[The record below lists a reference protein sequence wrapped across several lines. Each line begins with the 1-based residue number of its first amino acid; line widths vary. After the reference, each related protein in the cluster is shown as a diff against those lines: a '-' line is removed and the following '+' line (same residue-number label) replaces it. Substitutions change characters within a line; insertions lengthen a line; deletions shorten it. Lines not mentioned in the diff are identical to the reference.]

1 MPAEFNTA
9 PKLPLPFKVNTIRKS
24 MAPLI
29 KSGALYMTPKT
40 APFCIN
46 CVKRWG
52 FAVGGLITM
61 SAHRYPDRLALVDDD
76 GELTYTELRDKSW
89 SLARAL
95 KDRGMGSGSRF
106 GIVARNGR
114 GIIIPMAVKGLLGA
128 EIMIMNIGS
137 SAHQISGLLNETEI
151 EYLFIDEEFL
161 DRVPEDIG
169 DTTVVVTHVFDK
181 NNRPKVPEGYL
192 FMDDLIEAD
201 GTSELEEKPKQG
213 RIIIMS
219 SGTTGIPKGVLRNEP
234 KTPATLGAVT
244 DRIPWRR
251 NMVIHQSA
259 SMFHAWGWANVI
271 VAMVTGATLVTQRQF
286 EPKGALEQIDKYG
299 VNGMVSAAI
308 FLRILNDYL
317 DENPR
322 PNPGPFE
329 FMVSSG
335 NAIPAWLVTALTKRF
350 GPVVC
355 NFYGSTEA
363 GLTSIAS
370 GPELAERPDT
380 AGRPAIGASVRILDE
395 NDNDVPVGEIGR
407 IHTAQELAFTG
418 YMAQQRDKFRTVDGL
433 LEIGDLGRFDE
444 DGFLYVLGRSD
455 DMVIKGG
462 ENTFPREVDEVLGAL
477 EGVEDLH
484 TVGVNNSKTLLAELH
499 TFVIRKKNAEGEA
512 LDPDEMRQV
521 VRDNLAEHSV
531 PEHIHFV
538 DDLPRNATGKV
549 VPRLLPVPEQD

>member
-1 MPAEFNTA
+1 MTAEINA
-9 PKLPLPFKVNTIRKS
+9 SPRLPLPFKLQAIAKS
-24 MAPLI
+24 LRPLI
-29 KSGALYMTPKT
+29 KSGALYMTPKQV
-40 APFCIN
+40 PFCVN
-46 CVKRWG
+46 CIKRWG

-61 SAHRYPDRLALVDDD
+61 SAHRYPDRLALVDDQ
-76 GELTYTELRDKSW
+76 GELTYSELRDQAW
-89 SLARAL
+89 ALARAL
-95 KDRGMGSGSRF
+95 KDRGMGSHSRF
-106 GIVARNGR
+106 GVVARNGR
-114 GIIIPMAVKGLLGA
+114 GIILPMAVKGLLGA

-137 SAHQISGLLNETEI
+137 SAHQISGLLNETKTD
-151 EYLFIDEEFL
+151 YLFIDEEFL

-169 DTTVVVTHVFDK
+169 DCTIVVTHVSDPD
-181 NNRPKVPEGYL
+181 NRPELPDNYVY
-192 FMDDLIEAD
+192 MQDLIDAD
-201 GTSELEEKPKQG
+201 GTSELEERPDQG

-234 KTPATLGAVT
+234 KTPATLGAIT

-271 VAMVTGATLVTQRQF
+271 IAMVTGATLVTQRQF
-286 EPKGALEQIDKYG
+286 EPKKALELFDEYG
-299 VNGMVSAAI
+299 VNGLVSAAI

-317 DENPR
+317 EENPR

-329 FMVSSG
+329 FMISSG
-335 NAIPAWLVTALTKRF
+335 NAIPAWLVTALTERF

-363 GLTSIAS
+363 GLTSIAT
-370 GPELAERPDT
+370 GPELAERPDS
-380 AGRPAIGASVRILDE
+380 AGRPAIGARVLILDDD
-395 NDNDVPVGEIGR
+395 DNEVAPGEVGR
-407 IHTAQELAFTG
+407 IHTAQELSFTG
-418 YMAQQRDKFRTVDGL
+418 YLAAGRDKFRTFDGL
-433 LEIGDLGRFDE
+433 LEIGDLGRIDE
-444 DGFLYVLGRSD
+444 DGFLYVCGRSD

-477 EGVEDLH
+477 DGVEDLH
-484 TVGVNNSKTLLAELH
+484 TVGVNNTKTLLAELH
-499 TFVIRKKNAEGEA
+499 TFVIRKKNEAGEA
-512 LDPDEMRQV
+512 LDPDEMRQI

-549 VPRLLPVPEQD
+549 VPRLLPVPDQN

>member
-9 PKLPLPFKVNTIRKS
+9 PKLPLSFKANTIRKS

-29 KSGALYMTPKT
+29 RSGALYMTPKQV
-40 APFCIN
+40 PFCVN
-46 CVKRWG
+46 CIKRCG

-61 SAHRYPDRLALVDDD
+61 SAHRYPDRLALVDDQ
-76 GELTYTELRDKSW
+76 GELTYSELRDQAW
-89 SLARAL
+89 ALARAL

-151 EYLFIDEEFL
+151 EYLFVDEEFL

-169 DTTVVVTHVFDK
+169 GTTVVVTHVADHD
-181 NNRPKVPEGYL
+181 NRPKVPEGYL

-251 NMVIHQSA
+251 NMVILQSA

-271 VAMVTGATLVTQRQF
+271 IAMVTGATLVTQREF
-286 EPKGALEQIDKYG
+286 EPKRALELMDKYG
-299 VNGMVSAAI
+299 VNGLVSAAI

-329 FMVSSG
+329 FMISSG

-363 GLTSIAS
+363 GLTSIAT

-380 AGRPAIGASVRILDE
+380 AGRPAVGASVRILD
-395 NDNDVPVGEIGR
+395 
-407 IHTAQELAFTG
+407 
-418 YMAQQRDKFRTVDGL
+418 
-433 LEIGDLGRFDE
+433 
-444 DGFLYVLGRSD
+444 
-455 DMVIKGG
+455 
-462 ENTFPREVDEVLGAL
+462 
-477 EGVEDLH
+477 
-484 TVGVNNSKTLLAELH
+484 
-499 TFVIRKKNAEGEA
+499 
-512 LDPDEMRQV
+512 
-521 VRDNLAEHSV
+521 
-531 PEHIHFV
+531 
-538 DDLPRNATGKV
+538 
-549 VPRLLPVPEQD
+549 

>member
-1 MPAEFNTA
+1 MTAEINTA
-9 PKLPLPFKVNTIRKS
+9 PKLPTGFKVQTVAKS
-24 MAPLI
+24 LRPLI

-40 APFCIN
+40 APFCLK

-61 SAHRYPDRLALVDDD
+61 SAHRYPDRLALVDDE
-76 GELTYTELRDKSW
+76 GELTYTELRDQAW

-95 KDRGMGSGSRF
+95 KDRGMGSHSRF
-106 GIVARNGR
+106 GIIARNGR
-114 GIIIPMAVKGLLGA
+114 GIILPMAVKGLLGA

-137 SAHQISGLLNETEI
+137 SAHQISGLLDETKVD
-151 EYLFIDEEFL
+151 YLFVDEEFL
-161 DRVPEDIG
+161 ERIPEDIG
-169 DTTVVVTHVFDK
+169 DCTVVVTHVFDK
-181 NNRPKVPEGYL
+181 DNRPDVPENYL
-192 FMDDLIEAD
+192 FMQDLIDAD
-201 GTSELEEKPKQG
+201 GTSELEEKPEQG

-271 VAMVTGATLVTQRQF
+271 IAMVTGATLVTQRQF
-286 EPKGALEQIDKYG
+286 EPKSALEQFDKYG
-299 VNGMVSAAI
+299 VNGLVSAAI
-308 FLRILNDYL
+308 FLRILNDEL
-317 DENPR
+317 EANPR

-329 FMVSSG
+329 FMISSG

-363 GLTSIAS
+363 GLTSIAT
-370 GPELAERPDT
+370 GPELAERPDS
-380 AGRPAIGASVRILDE
+380 AGRPAIGARVKILDE
-395 NDNDVPVGEIGR
+395 DDNEVPAGTIGR

-418 YMAQQRDKFRTVDGL
+418 YMAQERDKFRTVDGL
-433 LEIGDLGRFDE
+433 LEIGDLGRIDE
-444 DGFLYVLGRSD
+444 EGFLYICGRSD

-477 EGVEDLH
+477 DGVEDLH
-484 TVGVNNSKTLLAELH
+484 TVGVNNTKTLLAELH
-499 TFVIRKKNAEGEA
+499 TFVIRKKTAEGDA